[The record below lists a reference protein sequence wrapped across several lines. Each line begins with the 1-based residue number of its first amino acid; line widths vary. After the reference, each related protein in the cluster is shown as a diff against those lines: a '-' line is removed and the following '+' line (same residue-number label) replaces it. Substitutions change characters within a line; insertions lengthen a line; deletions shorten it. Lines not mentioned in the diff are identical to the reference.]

1 MEFIPDYHLEE
12 WDEIEENVFEKENL
26 RIAVIED
33 RNVLYIKDKGNT
45 FREIKDITNYWE
57 YRSLD
62 MFLNTETNGDQDN
75 YEYQHD
81 FFMYIRDNFQH
92 YDYLVFDKSNNQVYG
107 HNGLFDVDNKWAD
120 QEMKQKYKDGKVFIV
135 DVSYDI
141 LPLCYDEGWKDIDIM
156 SYKEAVVEHRDK
168 KISEVL
174 NI

>member
-62 MFLNTETNGDQDN
+62 MFLNTETNGD
-75 YEYQHD
+75 
-81 FFMYIRDNFQH
+81 
-92 YDYLVFDKSNNQVYG
+92 
-107 HNGLFDVDNKWAD
+107 
-120 QEMKQKYKDGKVFIV
+120 
-135 DVSYDI
+135 
-141 LPLCYDEGWKDIDIM
+141 
-156 SYKEAVVEHRDK
+156 
-168 KISEVL
+168 
-174 NI
+174 